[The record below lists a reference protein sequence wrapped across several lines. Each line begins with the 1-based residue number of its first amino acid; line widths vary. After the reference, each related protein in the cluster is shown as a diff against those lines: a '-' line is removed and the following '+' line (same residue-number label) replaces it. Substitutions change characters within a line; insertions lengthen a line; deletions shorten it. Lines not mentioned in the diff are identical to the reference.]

1 MDMGYALLQNNI
13 MSFEFD
19 GGEYNSDISSNTLGM
34 IEFYEPNLYP
44 SQQTNDRKH
53 PLTGNTINMC
63 QFTPESNASFIK

>member
-1 MDMGYALLQNNI
+1 MDMGYALLQHNI

-44 SQQTNDRKH
+44 SQQTNALK
-53 PLTGNTINMC
+53 T
-63 QFTPESNASFIK
+63 SFD